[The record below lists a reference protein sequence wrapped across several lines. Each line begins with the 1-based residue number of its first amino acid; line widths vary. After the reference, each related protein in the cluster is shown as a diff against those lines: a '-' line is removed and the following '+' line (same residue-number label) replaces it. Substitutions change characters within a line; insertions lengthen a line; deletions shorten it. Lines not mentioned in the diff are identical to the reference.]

1 MALVIQSGYQL
12 RSLPYGSPF
21 LINSV
26 IEVLR
31 VLSDAGVSNK
41 FISEKRS
48 SRDRF
53 PRKSC
58 SIHESKNTPNRD
70 RQSLRNWRDNGPQH
84 PNPEGSSGTEAA
96 NSGREIKAADKDPLS

>member
-1 MALVIQSGYQL
+1 MALVIQSRDQL
-12 RSLPYGSPF
+12 RSLPYGCPF

-48 SRDRF
+48 SRDRS

-58 SIHESKNTPNRD
+58 SIHVSKNTPNRD
-70 RQSLRNWRDNGPQH
+70 RQSFRNWRDNGPQY
-84 PNPEGSSGTEAA
+84 PNPEGGSGTEEA
-96 NSGREIKAADKDPLS
+96 NSGAKLKPLIKTP